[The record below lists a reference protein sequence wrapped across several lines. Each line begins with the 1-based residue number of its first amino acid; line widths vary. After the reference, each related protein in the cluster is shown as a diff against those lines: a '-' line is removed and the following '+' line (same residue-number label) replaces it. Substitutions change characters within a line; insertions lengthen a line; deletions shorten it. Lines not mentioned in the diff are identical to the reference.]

1 MEIIKIIKE
10 FKKDI
15 SAILKDKLDKIV
27 LFGSYARGDYDEESD
42 VDVLILV
49 KEIPTLKEK
58 QKIIKIASMY
68 SLKYDILIS
77 PVIYP
82 KNVKSSFIDEVESYG
97 VEV

>member
-1 MEIIKIIKE
+1 MEIIKIIQE

-82 KNVKSSFIDEVESYG
+82 KNVKSSFIDEVERYG

>member
-1 MEIIKIIKE
+1 MEIIKIIQE